1 MAIPGIVKMYLNLE
15 KLLLFPHIY
24 LRKTL
29 MYDSNVNNVLYLNC
43 KIMVPG
49 TITDMLNKVM
59 HCYSY
64 PYGRDVKL

>member
-1 MAIPGIVKMYLNLE
+1 
-15 KLLLFPHIY
+15 
-24 LRKTL
+24 

-64 PYGRDVKL
+64 SYGRDVKL